1 MKELIQ
7 GSPFERMNH
16 TSHSNEF
23 APVQRG
29 SYPAPKLRRFDDQLF
44 KETEEYKYTWSV
56 GRGRKIRLLH
66 LRSGALDQ
74 DIYCELTEADFDNP
88 FHIPVSD
95 PGIIDTQ
102 EHQLSATSVAEYN
115 LQVLQLLKTVELKY
129 EALSWCWGTD
139 DPEHLLLINER
150 DEHEISKTFK
160 FRIKKQLA
168 LALRYLR
175 YPDRTRTLW
184 IDAVCINQGDP
195 RERSHQ
201 VQLMPD
207 IYTRAEEVCIWLG
220 EHDGAS
226 ELAIPFVR
234 DEIMGMQN
242 FEILLRD
249 TRLVEKW
256 QALMMLMQR
265 KWFSRRWVVQEIAL
279 ATRAT
284 VHCGRESMDWK
295 QFATAVE
302 HLMEV
307 ERAIHRLSEVMQ
319 NDVKYR
325 HVPGWF
331 EYAPG
336 FGASLF
342 VQATGEIFRARRSP
356 LETNSSQNE
365 ETSVLLDRMHEMQT
379 IDPLDR
385 KGLLSLEYLV
395 STFLFLET
403 SEPRD
408 AIYSM
413 LAISRDAVPFATPT
427 AHVNDDKARLIMRTC
442 EPFLEAKPFT
452 VDYRRPYTDVCK
464 DFISFAIERAKKLD
478 PSQALDILCRPW
490 AIPPRK
496 GQSARIEGA
505 TEVDQRRRWVTERNI
520 REKPWRKRKRDLK
533 DDKAYLEEQGEEDDR
548 STEQYRND
556 IISAALQEA
565 DEDWKRIKEK
575 YFPGRE
581 SIERQRGEEDEDM
594 PLPSWV
600 AQVSRAPLLS
610 YFSPGIH
617 QQISSR
623 SNADPLVG
631 HPQDGHRNY
640 SAAQTKPLEFFK
652 FRRRPLLNHY
662 SLFLKGFMLEEVEE
676 VSDVSRGG
684 NIPKTWLELAGWHD
698 LNNDPPIEFWR
709 TLVAGR
715 GRDNRNP
722 PHYYATAC
730 RESAIRGGIAS
741 GSIDTAALINNER
754 NSIVAEF
761 CRRLQAAIWNR
772 RLFKTNRGTLGLAI
786 EVEKGDKV
794 CILYGCSVPV
804 VLHQNEKKS
813 DELRIEEEEDC
824 VMSLRRVV
832 KEMERLRQ
840 RKGEHQAKPKPH
852 DFEITMKEAEEVR
865 RTLRQE
871 QEQSFHGKGKG
882 DGSAK
887 FRRRGITAFGKKQ
900 KQAEME
906 DPQLWY
912 KFRGECYLD
921 GMMDGDAM
929 REKIYRQ
936 IEERTF
942 ELR

>member
-1 MKELIQ
+1 MAHIMTIHDQDYEFLRAQ
-7 GSPFERMNH
+7 GRW
-16 TSHSNEF
+16 
-23 APVQRG
+23 
-29 SYPAPKLRRFDDQLF
+29 YPAPKLRRFDDQLF

-66 LRSGALDQ
+66 LRSGAFNQ
-74 DIYCELTEADFDNP
+74 DIYCELAQADYDNP

-95 PGIIDTQ
+95 PGIIDTR
-102 EHQLSATSVAEYN
+102 EHQLSTTNVAEYN
-115 LQVLQLLKTVELKY
+115 LQVLQLLETVELKY

-139 DPEHLLLINER
+139 DPKHLLLINER
-150 DEHEISKTFK
+150 DEHGVSKTFK

-168 LALRYLR
+168 LALLYLR

-220 EHDGAS
+220 EHDAAS
-226 ELAIPFVR
+226 EVAIPFVR

-242 FEILLRD
+242 FENLLRD
-249 TRLVEKW
+249 TRHAEKW
-256 QALMMLMQR
+256 RALMLLMQR

-279 ATRAT
+279 ATKAT
-284 VHCGRESMDWK
+284 VHCGRDSMEWK

-302 HLMEV
+302 LLMEV
-307 ERAIHRLSEVMQ
+307 EIATHRLSEVMR
-319 NDVKYR
+319 NDVKCQ

-336 FGASLF
+336 LGASLF
-342 VQATGEIFRARRSP
+342 VQATGEIFRARRSL
-356 LETNSSQNE
+356 LEANSTHNE
-365 ETSVLLDRMHEMQT
+365 DTSVLLDRMHELQT

-413 LAISRDAVPFATPT
+413 LAISRDAVPLAIPT
-427 AHVNDDKARLIMRTC
+427 AHVHDDKARLLMRTC

-452 VDYRRPYTDVCK
+452 VDYRRLYTDVCK
-464 DFISFAIERAKKLD
+464 DFVSFAIQRAKRLD
-478 PSQALDILCRPW
+478 ASQALDILCRPW
-490 AIPPRK
+490 AIPPKK
-496 GQSARIEGA
+496 GQSARLDAGA
-505 TEVDQRRRWVTERNI
+505 KVNQCRRWVAERDT
-520 REKPWRKRKRDLK
+520 RENPWRKRKRDPK
-533 DDKAYLEEQGEEDDR
+533 DEKVYLEGEGEEDDR
-548 STEQYRND
+548 STEQYRID
-556 IISAALQEA
+556 IISAAAQKA
-565 DEDWKRIKEK
+565 DDSWKRIKERF
-575 YFPGRE
+575 FPSRE
-581 SIERQRGEEDEDM
+581 SSDRQHGEEDEDM
-594 PLPSWV
+594 PLPSWIS
-600 AQVSRAPLLS
+600 QVSRAPVRP
-610 YFSPGIH
+610 YFSPIIH

-623 SNADPLVG
+623 SNADLLVG

-640 SAAQTKPLEFFK
+640 SAAQTKPLEFLK

-662 SLFLKGFMLEEVEE
+662 SLFLKGFILEEVEE
-676 VSDVSRGG
+676 VTDASRGG
-684 NIPKTWLELAGWHD
+684 NIPKSWLDLAGWYD
-698 LNNDPPIEFWR
+698 LDKDPPIEFWR

-715 GRDNRNP
+715 GRANRNP

-741 GSIDTAALINNER
+741 GSIDTGSLINNER

-761 CRRLQAAIWNR
+761 CRRLQAVIWNR
-772 RLFKTNRGTLGLAI
+772 CLFKTNRGTLGLAM

-813 DELRIEEEEDC
+813 DELRAEEEEDC

-852 DFEITMKEAEEVR
+852 DFEKTMKEAEEVR
-865 RTLRQE
+865 RILREE
-871 QEQSFHGKGKG
+871 QEQSFHRKGKGKG
-882 DGSAK
+882 NA
-887 FRRRGITAFGKKQ
+887 RCPQRATTAFGKSQ
-900 KQAEME
+900 EQARME

-929 REKIYRQ
+929 REKVHRQ